1 MNVQFRKLFLKELDK
16 IRDKRLKDAVFASIL
31 NVEQAQNLS
40 QVKNLKK
47 LTGFESHYRIRVGDY
62 RIGVKVEGGVVHF
75 AAFSHRKDIY
85 KRFP

>member
-1 MNVQFRKLFLKELDK
+1 MNVHFKKLFLKELDK
-16 IRDKRLKDAVFASIL
+16 IRDKRLKDAVYASIL
-31 NVEQAQNLS
+31 NVEHAQNLS

-62 RIGVKVEGGVVHF
+62 RIGLKVEGVTVFF

>member
-1 MNVQFRKLFLKELDK
+1 MNVQFKKSFLKDLDK
-16 IRDKRLKDAVFASIL
+16 LKDQRLKDAVHKSIV
-31 NVEQAQNLS
+31 NVELADNLS

-62 RIGVKVEGGVVHF
+62 RIGLKVEDETVFF